1 MSFFLRKNMRRFG
14 TKNLHEAA
22 DAVFTG
28 NLQADLKS
36 PEFKSMIVTL
46 DGKKHQLI
54 VSPQELTLSRT
65 QMIAKQESAYIPTRA
80 QAADLASY
88 VKPSVNS
95 LIIWV
100 DQGTDVPQE
109 MQYVQIDLGG
119 GGFSDFKQI
128 SATDGEVIS
137 YNDQPLNQT
146 ELNITS
152 EYVVLLRD
160 EPQRSAV
167 TVRPK

>member
-22 DAVFTG
+22 DAVFKG
-28 NLQADLKS
+28 DLQTDLKS
-36 PEFKSMIVTL
+36 PEFESMIVTL

-54 VSPQELTLSRT
+54 VSPKELTLSRT

-80 QAADLASY
+80 QAVDLARY
-88 VKPSVNS
+88 VNPSVNS

-109 MQYVQIDLGG
+109 MQYVQIDIGAR
-119 GGFSDFKQI
+119 GFSDVVT
-128 SATDGEVIS
+128 AGDPGVIS
-137 YNDQPLNQT
+137 YNDQPINQT

-152 EYVVLLRD
+152 DYTVLLRD
-160 EPQRSAV
+160 EPQRPAV

>member
-1 MSFFLRKNMRRFG
+1 MKNLLAENMRRFK

-28 NLQADLKS
+28 NLQTDLKS
-36 PEFKSMIVTL
+36 PEFQSLIVTL

-54 VSPQELTLSRT
+54 VSPKELTLSRT
-65 QMIAKQESAYIPTRA
+65 QMIAKQESAYIPTTE
-80 QAADLASY
+80 QAADLVDY
-88 VKPSVNS
+88 VLPSVNS

-109 MQYVQIDLGG
+109 MRYVQKDLSGG
-119 GGFSDFKQI
+119 MFADVVTAGDPG
-128 SATDGEVIS
+128 VIS
-137 YNDQPLNQT
+137 YNDQPINQT
-146 ELNITS
+146 EPNITS
-152 EYVVLLRD
+152 DYTVLLRD
-160 EPQRSAV
+160 EPQRPAV